1 MNLSP
6 HDVAFA
12 IIAAG
17 MVVAAIGV
25 VTTNNVM
32 HAALF
37 LVMVMAGSAA
47 QYLLLAAEFVAWVQV
62 IVYIG
67 AVVILFLFG
76 IMVTRAPM
84 RATASQTNS
93 QRWMGAITALGLF
106 GLFSAIVVDFV
117 ERTRFV
123 PGDAGTTQAISSELF
138 TDFIV
143 PFELISLLLLGALV
157 GAIALARKD

>member
-93 QRWMGAITALGLF
+93 QRWMGAITGYC
-106 GLFSAIVVDFV
+106 
-117 ERTRFV
+117 
-123 PGDAGTTQAISSELF
+123 
-138 TDFIV
+138 
-143 PFELISLLLLGALV
+143 
-157 GAIALARKD
+157 